1 MIFTQMSVLDDSSIE
16 LWSWKSLF
24 VLKAS
29 SSFFDSANNLPCFLV
44 LLFCYW
50 ALNSITFIFLNF
62 MRFCLG
68 LWDSLWLSWCTG
80 LLRPDI
86 MRLRQ
91 RNFYPQGLLS
101 QPVNHGSVFMVQAQL
116 KAGSWLRQTA
126 PMPVMNMQLNG
137 RNVSIGKSPLFWP
150 MIRQVHWL
158 PRLTADEISDQSH
171 RFSQL
176 MRNSVCM
183 RLVEA
188 SFGLYVASML
198 HALDRWFALL
208 LNLFC
213 SRRRLVSQFK
223 CDLDNRCSFRFS
235 DMSKMQVGTGI
246 RIGELSG
253 WQLLDP

>member
-1 MIFTQMSVLDDSSIE
+1 MIHRSSYDLE
-16 LWSWKSLF
+16 SPFLCSKPLPH
-24 VLKAS
+24 
-29 SSFFDSANNLPCFLV
+29 FFDSANNLPCFLV

-137 RNVSIGKSPLFWP
+137 RNVSIGKSPQSWR
-150 MIRQVHWL
+150 MIRLVLWLLRLIAELICPNDASLAEREALFDHLQVCFVQ
-158 PRLTADEISDQSH
+158 ASSKSDSCIIDP
-171 RFSQL
+171 
-176 MRNSVCM
+176 CM
-183 RLVEA
+183 THDAVYSCL
-188 SFGLYVASML
+188 
-198 HALDRWFALL
+198 
-208 LNLFC
+208 
-213 SRRRLVSQFK
+213 
-223 CDLDNRCSFRFS
+223 
-235 DMSKMQVGTGI
+235 
-246 RIGELSG
+246 
-253 WQLLDP
+253 